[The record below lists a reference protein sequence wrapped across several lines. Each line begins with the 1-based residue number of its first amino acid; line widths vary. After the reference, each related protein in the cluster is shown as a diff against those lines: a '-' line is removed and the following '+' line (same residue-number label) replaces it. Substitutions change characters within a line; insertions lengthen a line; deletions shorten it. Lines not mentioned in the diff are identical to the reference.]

1 MKVARNSKEL
11 AKILD
16 LDPSVTVEWGLRTR
30 LTQEIIKN
38 IKSKKLKIASIAKAA
53 QTSRGRV
60 HKILKNDTVGI
71 SLDVMARVLG
81 ATGETIK
88 ELKFSRIA

>member
-1 MKVARNSKEL
+1 MKVAKNSKEL
-11 AKILD
+11 AEILD
-16 LDPSVTVEWGLRTR
+16 LDPSITVEWQLRTR
-30 LTQEIIKN
+30 LTREIIKN
-38 IKSKKLKIASIAKAA
+38 VKGKKLKIARIAKAA
-53 QTSRGRV
+53 QTSRARV
-60 HKILKNDTVGI
+60 HKILNNETVGI